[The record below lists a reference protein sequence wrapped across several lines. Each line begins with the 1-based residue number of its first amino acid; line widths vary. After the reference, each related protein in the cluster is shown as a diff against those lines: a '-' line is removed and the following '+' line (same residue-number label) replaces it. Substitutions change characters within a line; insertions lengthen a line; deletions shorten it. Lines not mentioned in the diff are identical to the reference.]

1 MSKKIVLSLAL
12 LLALGA
18 CGKKEEAKTDEPS
31 MGDAI
36 SAMGKL
42 SEVADASKNMEKHA
56 EELKK
61 LTPVTNDHLK
71 SILPDNM
78 AGIAR
83 TSFEITNAIG
93 LQTANA
99 KYEKDGKSY
108 EVQVYDGAGE
118 TGSAMFGLA
127 ELGTIMGTESE
138 TQTGYTK
145 PFAMGD
151 NKGSEKQDKSNADS
165 ISNEITLI
173 VAHRFVLTVNSRG
186 TDMDALKSA
195 IKDADLASKLEGL
208 NN

>member
-18 CGKKEEAKTDEPS
+18 CGKKEEAKKDEPS
-31 MGDAI
+31 IGDAI
-36 SAMGKL
+36 SAMGKI
-42 SEVADASKNMEKHA
+42 SDVADASKDMQKHA
-56 EELKK
+56 DELKK
-61 LTPVTNDHLK
+61 TTPVNNEQLK
-71 SILPDNM
+71 SVLPDSI
-78 AGIAR
+78 ADIAR
-83 TSFEITNAIG
+83 TSFEITNAMG
-93 LQTANA
+93 LQTASA

-138 TQTGYTK
+138 TQAGYTK

-165 ISNEITLI
+165 LSNEITLI

-195 IKDADLASKLEGL
+195 IKDSNLVSKLESL
-208 NN
+208 K